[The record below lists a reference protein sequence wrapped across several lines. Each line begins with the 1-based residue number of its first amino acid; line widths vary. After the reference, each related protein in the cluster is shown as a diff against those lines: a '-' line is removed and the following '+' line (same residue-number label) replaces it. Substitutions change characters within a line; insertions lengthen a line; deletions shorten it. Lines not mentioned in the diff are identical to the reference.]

1 MDKVRGRGTEVATE
15 PVYISETVE
24 RTMNPM
30 FRHVDFASCGPGI
43 TRLEQ
48 VTVRVWVHGARM
60 ERWRQLL
67 EVEVDLRTMQ
77 YLGKS
82 VRCRFL
88 SIHVIWGEC

>member
-1 MDKVRGRGTEVATE
+1 
-15 PVYISETVE
+15 
-24 RTMNPM
+24 MNPT
-30 FRHVDFASCGPGI
+30 FRHVDFANCGPGI

-67 EVEVDLRTMQ
+67 EVEVDLRTIQ

-82 VRCRFL
+82 VCCHFL
-88 SIHVIWGEC
+88 FCSCHGKLVLKVISLTPSRSLYPRTQ